1 MADARFRL
9 WHANTDGLEL
19 VAGLALEPGESPPNV
34 PATGAGREPGLIDV
48 PGAPDYYLE
57 HDAPESW
64 DPVALGRV
72 VSEVLL
78 SERDVL
84 KVAEQLARRY
94 EEIDLLYT
102 ISDVLG
108 RTLDL
113 REAANVIVRE
123 VSAVVGARRASILVH
138 DPEGDQLRVV
148 AGWGVDVS
156 DFTPVP
162 VDDEASVAAKVFR
175 DCEAVLR
182 NASTATQGSGGATRH
197 YRGGA
202 FLSVPIVYPDS
213 RGVAR
218 PVGVINLTD
227 RVEQDIFTEAHA
239 KLVSA
244 IAPQIGAAIENAR
257 LVALDQQRQR
267 VRHELE
273 LAKDLQLRL
282 MPAPGVL
289 EGAVDVG
296 ARCRS
301 AQSVGG
307 DFYNFVRLPG
317 ARVGIMLGDVSTHG
331 FSAALIMALVL
342 SASAIHA
349 VAAESPENALDRLLD
364 SIRSELSETE
374 MYLSLFYG
382 AADSDAGRLHYANA
396 GHPHAFRVPRGA
408 PPERLEATAPPLGLG
423 DAGQTPGA
431 VVPWNDGDLLVLFS
445 DGITE
450 VPNAA
455 GEAFGESRVLE
466 VVRAHHDE
474 AAAAIVEA
482 VFAEV
487 DAFCESQKDDQTVV
501 VLKA

>member
-1 MADARFRL
+1 L
-9 WHANTDGLEL
+9 WHANTGGLEL
-19 VAGLALEPGESPPNV
+19 VAGTPSESDESVPNL
-34 PATGAGREPGLIDV
+34 PTSAHRDPRLLDV
-48 PGAPDYYLE
+48 PGVPDYYLE
-57 HDAPESW
+57 HDAPEGW
-64 DPVALGRV
+64 DPAELGRV

-84 KVAEQLARRY
+84 KVAQQLASRY

-102 ISDVLG
+102 IADVLG
-108 RTLDL
+108 RTIDL
-113 REAANVIVRE
+113 KEAANVIVRE

-138 DPEGDQLRVV
+138 DPQAEELQVV

-156 DFTPVP
+156 DFGPVP
-162 VDDEASVAAKVFR
+162 VADETSVAAKVFR
-175 DCEAVLR
+175 DCEAILR
-182 NASTATQGSGGATRH
+182 ATPPAADTDDSGPAARH
-197 YRGGA
+197 YRGAA

-213 RGVAR
+213 HGVAR

-227 RVEQDIFTEAHA
+227 RVEQDVFTEAHA

-244 IAPQIGAAIENAR
+244 IAPQIGAAIENVR
-257 LVALDQQRQR
+257 LIALDQQRQR

-273 LAKDLQLRL
+273 LAKDLQLKL
-282 MPAPGVL
+282 LPAPDVL

-317 ARVGIMLGDVSTHG
+317 GRVGIMLGDVSTHG

-349 VAAESPENALDRLLD
+349 VAADSPENALDRLLD
-364 SIRSELSETE
+364 SVRSELDETE

-382 AADSDAGRLHYANA
+382 TADSERGRLQYANA
-396 GHPHAFRVPRGA
+396 GHPHAFRVSRGVR
-408 PPERLEATAPPLGLG
+408 PERLEATAPPLGLG
-423 DAGQTPGA
+423 DAGVTAGA
-431 VVPWNDGDLLVLFS
+431 VVPWNAGDLLVLFS

-450 VPNAA
+450 GQNAA
-455 GEAFGESRVLE
+455 GESFGEARLLE
-466 VVRAHHDE
+466 IVRANHGE
-474 AAAAIVEA
+474 PAAAIVEA
-482 VFAEV
+482 VFAQV

>member
-1 MADARFRL
+1 M
-9 WHANTDGLEL
+9 WHANSGGLEL
-19 VAGLALEPGESPPNV
+19 VAGTPPGSGEPV
-34 PATGAGREPGLIDV
+34 PTLPTDGGDRDPRLIDV
-48 PGAPDYYLE
+48 PAVPDYYLE
-57 HDAPESW
+57 HDAPEGW
-64 DPVALGRV
+64 DPVELGRI
-72 VSEVLL
+72 VSEILL

-84 KVAEQLARRY
+84 KVAQQLARRY

-108 RTLDL
+108 RTIDL
-113 REAANVIVRE
+113 KEAANVIVRE

-138 DPEGDQLRVV
+138 DPQTDELRVV

-156 DFTPVP
+156 DFGPVP
-162 VDDEASVAAKVFR
+162 VADEKSVAAKVFR
-175 DCEAVLR
+175 DCEAILR
-182 NASTATQGSGGATRH
+182 DASPASGKEETGPAARH
-197 YRGGA
+197 YRGAA

-213 RGVAR
+213 HGVAR

-227 RVEQDIFTEAHA
+227 RVEEDVFTESHA
-239 KLVSA
+239 KLVGT
-244 IAPQIGAAIENAR
+244 IAPQIGAAIENVR

-282 MPAPGVL
+282 LPAPGVL
-289 EGAVDVG
+289 EGTVDVG

-331 FSAALIMALVL
+331 FSAALIMALLL

-349 VAAESPENALDRLLD
+349 VAADSPENALDRLLD
-364 SIRSELSETE
+364 SVRSELSETE

-382 AADSDAGRLHYANA
+382 AADSDHGRLHYANA
-396 GHPHAFRVPRGA
+396 GHPHAFRVSRGA
-408 PPERLEATAPPLGLG
+408 TSTRLEATAPPLGLG
-423 DAGQTPGA
+423 EPGQTAGA
-431 VVPWNDGDLLVLFS
+431 VVPWNEGDLLVLFS

-450 VPNAA
+450 GQNAA
-455 GEAFGESRVLE
+455 GEAFGETRVLE
-466 VVRAHHDE
+466 IVRAHHDE

-487 DAFCESQKDDQTVV
+487 DAFCESQRDDQTVV